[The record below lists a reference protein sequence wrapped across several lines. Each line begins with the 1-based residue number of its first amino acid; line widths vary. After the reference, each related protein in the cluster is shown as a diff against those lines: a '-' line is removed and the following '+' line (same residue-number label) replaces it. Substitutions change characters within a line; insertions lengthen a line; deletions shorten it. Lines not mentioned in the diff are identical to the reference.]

1 MDVLARFWSGIRRS
15 AALSAALSF
24 VFPGLGQ
31 GVTGAVVR
39 GALLAGPAVVLVAGA
54 AWLAGQS
61 KVRVLGLFL
70 DPAVVGALLVLDAV
84 LLLYRL
90 AAIVDAYLVSCRLHP
105 ANGTSRPRRVV
116 SVGILVAL
124 LLATVSMHAA
134 VGVMGY
140 KTYVAD
146 AKFFDPAGP
155 GGGED
160 EVPTAEPTVGPSL
173 TVGPSPTPVRTPTP
187 VPPWKADGRLNLL
200 LVGGDAGPGRWSLR
214 TDTMLLLSVDVATA
228 RAAIFGIPRNLINVP
243 LGAQSATAFACGCFP
258 DLLNALY
265 VYAGKHPE
273 LFPGG
278 SARGYLALQA
288 AVGAL
293 TGAQIDGMLVVD
305 LNGFVRLVDALG
317 GIDINVPY
325 AIYDSHYPL
334 ENGSGNVAISIR
346 AGQQH
351 MSGHVALEYARSRHQ
366 DDDYHR
372 MQRQQLVLLALRRA
386 VKPCTLIPRLPELI
400 DIAGDSLWTNL
411 SPRDMP
417 DLLALAQRVNT
428 SRVARFAFVPPT
440 IPEYLNAVAVGRV
453 HAMVASAFS
462 ALATPLPGQSATPI
476 PTEPADSDC

>member
-1 MDVLARFWSGIRRS
+1 VLGRLWAGLRHS

-31 GVTGAVVR
+31 GWTGAVTR
-39 GALLAGPAVVLVAGA
+39 GALLAAPALIVVAGGI
-54 AWLAGQS
+54 WLLGQAR
-61 KVRVLGLFL
+61 VRVAGLML
-70 DPAVVGALLVLDAV
+70 DPTVVAALLVLDAV

-90 AAIVDAYLVSCRLHP
+90 AAIVDAYLVS
-105 ANGTSRPRRVV
+105 RRVRPV
-116 SVGILVAL
+116 ASAARSRRIISVAVLAAL

-140 KTYVAD
+140 KVYVAD
-146 AKFFDPAGP
+146 SKFFNPAGP
-155 GGGED
+155 GGGAG
-160 EVPTAEPTVGPSL
+160 EVPTAEPVASSIQTA
-173 TVGPSPTPVRTPTP
+173 GPSPTPVWTPMP
-187 VPPWKADGRLNLL
+187 IPPWKSDGRLNLL

-214 TDTMLLLSVDVATA
+214 TDTMMLLSVDIATA
-228 RAAIFGIPRNLINVP
+228 RAALFGIPRNLINVP
-243 LGAQSATAFACGCFP
+243 LGPQSAKAFACACFP

-273 LFPGG
+273 SFPGG
-278 SARGYLALQA
+278 EARGYLALQA

-293 TGAQIDGMLVVD
+293 TGAPIDGMLVVD

-334 ENGSGNVAISIR
+334 ENGSGDVPIYIK

-372 MQRQQLVLLALRRA
+372 MQRQQSVLLALRRA
-386 VKPCTLIPRLPELI
+386 VKPCNLVPKIPQLI

-411 SPRDMP
+411 SPKDMP
-417 DLLALAQRVNT
+417 DLLALAQRVDA
-428 SRVARFAFVPPT
+428 SKVARFAFNPPT
-440 IPEYLNAVAVGRV
+440 IPEYLTARAVGKV
-453 HAMVASAFS
+453 HAMVANAFVG
-462 ALATPLPGQSATPI
+462 ATPSSGATATPV
-476 PTEPADSDC
+476 PTEPPDSGC

>member
-1 MDVLARFWSGIRRS
+1 MLARWWSGLRRS

-31 GVTGAVVR
+31 GVTGAVLR
-39 GALLAGPAVVLVAGA
+39 GALLAGPAIVLVAGGL
-54 AWLAGQS
+54 WLLGQS

-90 AAIVDAYLVSCRLHP
+90 AAIMDAYLVSRRLHP
-105 ANGTSRPRRVV
+105 ADGTSRSRRVV

-146 AKFFDPAGP
+146 SKFFDPVGP
-155 GGGED
+155 GGGQD
-160 EVPTAEPTVGPSL
+160 EVPTAEPTLGPSQ
-173 TVGPSPTPVRTPTP
+173 TAGPSPTPVWTPTP
-187 VPPWKADGRLNLL
+187 IPPWKSDGRLNLL
-200 LVGGDAGPGRWSLR
+200 LVGGDAGPGRFSLR
-214 TDTMLLLSVDVATA
+214 TDTMVLVSVDVATA
-228 RAAIFGIPRNLINVP
+228 RAAMFGIPRNLINVP
-243 LGAQSATAFACGCFP
+243 LGAQSAKAFKCGCFP

-273 LFPGG
+273 SFPGG
-278 SARGYLALQA
+278 EARGYLALES

-325 AIYDSHYPL
+325 SIYDSRYPL
-334 ENGSGNVAISIR
+334 ENGRGDVAIYIK

-351 MSGHVALEYARSRHQ
+351 MNGHVALEYARSRHQ

-386 VKPCTLIPRLPELI
+386 VKPCALIPKLPELI
-400 DIAGDSLWTNL
+400 DIAGDSLWTDL

-428 SRVARFAFVPPT
+428 SKVAGYAFNPPT
-440 IPEYLNAVAVGRV
+440 IPEYLNARAVGKV
-453 HAMVASAFS
+453 HAMVANAFTTI
-462 ALATPLPGQSATPI
+462 ATPLPGQTATPV
-476 PTEPADSDC
+476 PTEPPDSGC